1 MKVLPSPP
9 VSPWLIDRREEDGR
23 PSEVEDGTNK
33 AYATPDSVLYPS
45 SDAGTEIAAHE
56 PLFPVEPSLADAED
70 IVTQH
75 MASHVAKFN
84 KPVHQPTREEY
95 LLALSCVP
103 IVGRGY
109 NRNPGAWLKRQR
121 DEIEEQYSQTKRICA
136 APVSSNSANVK
147 IAPAPLPKQP
157 RKLVRTVPATSPTNP
172 TIRIKRAPKQSPK
185 VRLLESPRIGRSATP
200 ETRVTGLK
208 RPEDTEYKA
217 LPDFAPPTSTLPKG
231 NAKCLKADWGS
242 TNPLNLSNDP
252 DHDMLHESEIH
263 LASTL
268 RLSCATYLCSKRRI
282 FEARLRALTIGKEFR
297 KTDAQQACKIDV
309 NKASKL
315 WTAYDKVGWFNKQ
328 HFEQFL

>member
-9 VSPWLIDRREEDGR
+9 VSPWPSEGREEDGH
-23 PSEVEDGTNK
+23 SNK
-33 AYATPDSVLYPS
+33 VYATPDPVLYPS
-45 SDAGTEIAAHE
+45 SDASTEIAAHE

-70 IVTQH
+70 LVSQH
-75 MASHVAKFN
+75 MASRVTGFN
-84 KPVHQPTREEY
+84 KPIHRPTREEY

-121 DEIEEQYSQTKRICA
+121 DEIEEQYSQTKRICG
-136 APVSSNSANVK
+136 APVLKRSPTNVN
-147 IAPAPLPKQP
+147 IAPAVAQRPPKKP
-157 RKLVRTVPATSPTNP
+157 ARPISATSPAVP
-172 TIRIKRAPKQSPK
+172 MIRVNRPPKQSSK
-185 VRLLESPRIGRSATP
+185 ARLLESPSVGRSATP
-200 ETRVTGLK
+200 ETRVTGMK
-208 RPEDTEYKA
+208 RPEDTDYNA

-252 DHDMLHESEIH
+252 DRHLLHESEIH

-282 FEARLRALTIGKEFR
+282 FEARLRTFNAKKEFR

-315 WTAYDKVGWFNKQ
+315 WTAYDKVGWFNK
-328 HFEQFL
+328 HYFEQYL